1 MGAEDPALGKMCK
14 TTGVDAEKV
23 EGDLSSGGIMM
34 NVGLWDEK
42 REDGHCLAQ
51 SIEDAGARKKHRD

>member
-1 MGAEDPALGKMCK
+1 MGAEDPALGKMRK

-23 EGDLSSGGIMM
+23 EGDLSSGGFMM
-34 NVGLWDEK
+34 NDGPWDEK

-51 SIEDAGARKKHRD
+51 SVEDAGTRRKHRN

>member
-1 MGAEDPALGKMCK
+1 MGKMCK
-14 TTGVDAEKV
+14 TTGVDVEKV
-23 EGDLSSGGIMM
+23 EGDLSSGGFMM

-51 SIEDAGARKKHRD
+51 SIEDAGARKKRRD